1 MGHTGHTFDN
11 PYDNPLSASSRFA
24 VEIIAWVAGPWVAAS
39 ISPWLV
45 IPAIAILIGLPA
57 IFSTVGDKRKI
68 VVATPGPVR
77 VAIELLLYIVAIA
90 APWTVWPLWL
100 AVLTTAI
107 ALIAFVSGLR
117 RTRRL
122 LKGAPSITD
131 QPAL

>member
-1 MGHTGHTFDN
+1 MGNPGHTFDN
-11 PYDNPLSASSRFA
+11 PYDNPLSASTRFA

-39 ISPWLV
+39 ISLWLV

-77 VAIELLLYIVAIA
+77 VAIELLLYVVAIA

-107 ALIAFVSGLR
+107 VLIAIASGLR
-117 RTRRL
+117 RTRWL
-122 LKGAPSITD
+122 LKGAPTVTG
-131 QPAL
+131 